1 MLAPGQTALI
11 YFHASREGIRWTK
24 TDIIGPILAIAEED
38 YRMTLDPALRWP
50 ISSASSAFD
59 SSCCSYL
66 VPRGSTKQDMGSQGT
81 GA

>member
-11 YFHASREGIRWTK
+11 CFHASRGSIRWTE
-24 TDIIGPILAIAEED
+24 TDMIGPILAIAEED
-38 YRMTLDPALRWP
+38 CRMTLDPALRWP
-50 ISSASSAFD
+50 VPSPSSAFD